1 MIVIGID
8 PGTATTGYGIIK
20 EDENN
25 RLTTID
31 FGVILTSKNE
41 PLELRLKKI
50 YQEVNKLIFLHQP
63 ESAAVE
69 KLFFNHNV
77 TNALSVG
84 QARGVVLLALANS
97 NIPVF
102 EYSPSEVKSAISG
115 YGGADKGQVQQMVK
129 AVLGLDS
136 IPKPDDAADAL
147 AIAICHIH
155 SNGFN
160 SLVIED

>member
-69 KLFFNHNV
+69 KLFFSRNV
-77 TNALSVG
+77 TTAITVG
-84 QARGVVLLALANS
+84 QARGVALLALAQ
-97 NIPVF
+97 
-102 EYSPSEVKSAISG
+102 
-115 YGGADKGQVQQMVK
+115 YGL
-129 AVLGLDS
+129 AVG
-136 IPKPDDAADAL
+136 
-147 AIAICHIH
+147 
-155 SNGFN
+155 
-160 SLVIED
+160 